1 MNETKLA
8 GLLTL
13 PRCDLTLKSLEIF
26 LLISTILLSGIGV
39 SRDITHGNIIA
50 ATYKNLAAV
59 LEERLIAGN
68 GLS

>member
-1 MNETKLA
+1 M
-8 GLLTL
+8 
-13 PRCDLTLKSLEIF
+13 TLKSLEIF
-26 LLISTILLSGIGV
+26 LLISTILLSRIGV

-68 GLS
+68 

>member
-13 PRCDLTLKSLEIF
+13 PRCNLTLNSLESF
-26 LLISTILLSGIGV
+26 LLISTILLSGIGI

-68 GLS
+68 